1 MNSCHICTEKMEDE
15 RISTLMKYVRGE
27 ISFAEWIESGAGA
40 ADTEQIEDENE
51 IQDGVGDDEG
61 DLAARQTTETLTTVN
76 EESNALTGELN
87 TFPSIK
93 GCISCFMNLKLY
105 IVIKAKVQILIAVEP
120 RRK

>member
-61 DLAARQTTETLTTVN
+61 DLAARQTTETL
-76 EESNALTGELN
+76 LL
-87 TFPSIK
+87 
-93 GCISCFMNLKLY
+93 
-105 IVIKAKVQILIAVEP
+105 
-120 RRK
+120 